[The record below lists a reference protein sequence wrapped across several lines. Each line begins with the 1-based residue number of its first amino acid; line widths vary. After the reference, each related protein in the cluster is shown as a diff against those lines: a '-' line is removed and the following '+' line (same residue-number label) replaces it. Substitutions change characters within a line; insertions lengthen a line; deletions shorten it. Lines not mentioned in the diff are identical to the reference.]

1 MKLRAALLALVL
13 VGCGS
18 KEKEAPRVDPAPTAP
33 TPTETQKGE
42 PLPKLA
48 DNAPEDKPTSMRGTP
63 EQEAKI
69 AALEAESKKTYPDAK
84 TRYLK
89 GLPAGEHFFVTTML
103 TIPGRQ
109 ESVFISVTGIKD
121 GKVSGTIA
129 SDILQVSGYKAGDA
143 YELLESAISDW
154 LIAKA
159 DGSEEGN
166 IVGKYL
172 DTMH

>member
-1 MKLRAALLALVL
+1 MKLRAALLALAL

-18 KEKEAPRVDPAPTAP
+18 KEKEAPKVDPAPTTP
-33 TPTETQKGE
+33 TPTETPNGE

-48 DNAPEDKPTSMRGTP
+48 DNAPKDKPTKMRGTP

-69 AALEAESKKTYPDAK
+69 ASLEAEAKTTYPGAK
-84 TRYLK
+84 ARYLK
-89 GLPAGEHFFVTTML
+89 GLPPGEHFFVTTML
-103 TIPGRQ
+103 TSPGRQ
-109 ESVFISVTGIKD
+109 ESVFISVTRITD

-143 YELLESAISDW
+143 YELPESAISDW

-166 IVGKYL
+166 VVGKYL
-172 DTMH
+172 DTIH